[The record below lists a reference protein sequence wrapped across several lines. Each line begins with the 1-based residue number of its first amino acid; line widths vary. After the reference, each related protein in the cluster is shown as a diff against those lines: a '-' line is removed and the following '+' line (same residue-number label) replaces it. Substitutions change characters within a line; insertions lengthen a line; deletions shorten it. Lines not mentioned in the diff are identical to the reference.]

1 MANKSIKGITIEL
14 NGDSTKLVKA
24 LSGVESK
31 SNKVQSELKEID
43 ALLKFNPKNTE
54 LLAQKQTLLKERVE
68 ATSDKLKTLKDAQ
81 AEVTEQFKKGEIGE
95 DAYRGF
101 QRELIET
108 ESKLKHYSKTLKEA
122 TSLSKKF
129 QDATK
134 VAGEKV
140 KQVGSNITDMGG
152 KMTAGVT
159 APLAGIAAAS
169 YAAFNEVDSAVDSII
184 TKTGASGEQLEE
196 FETVFKNMSGTIP
209 VEMQKIGDSIGE
221 VNTQFGLQG
230 KELED
235 ASRYLI
241 QYAEINGTDVSK
253 SAIMSKQAMEAY
265 GLTVNDLNGI
275 LDSTT
280 KVAQNTG
287 VSVEDLMQKTIDG
300 APQIKALGLG
310 FDEAITLMGQFEQA
324 GVDSSAALSS
334 LSRASVVYAKDG
346 KTLEEG
352 LQDTIKSIQN
362 ASSETEALTIA
373 SEVFG
378 TKGASRM
385 VDAIKRGT
393 FSLEELKTT
402 AETSGGVV
410 GQTFEETLDHAD
422 QMKNV
427 MNELKEV
434 GNELNLALQDVL
446 APMLERLIDIIRS
459 VSEWFNS
466 LDDSQKQTIVV
477 IGLVVTA
484 IGPLL
489 MIIGS
494 VISAFGTFITIMG
507 AVLSPAGL
515 VVAAIAAVVA
525 AGVAL
530 WQNWDSVKAWANEL
544 WTSVSTDFNNIAT
557 SVKTAMDNAW
567 QWVKDGVQKLKD
579 AFNFSWSL
587 PKIKLPHFSISGRF
601 SLNPPSIPKFGVE
614 WYKKGG
620 ILTKPTAFGMNGNNL
635 MVGGEA
641 GKEAVLPLN
650 EKNLA
655 MIGAGIAKALGGQ
668 QQTAQKTGDLVIQ
681 IDGME
686 LMRIL
691 NPYSE
696 IVGGENYRLAD
707 RGLARS

>member
-95 DAYRGF
+95 EAYRGF

-235 ASRYLI
+235 ASRYMI

-287 VSVEDLMQKTIDG
+287 VSVEDLMQKAIDG

-310 FDEAITLMGQFEQA
+310 FDEGVTLMGQFEKA

-334 LSRASVVYAKDG
+334 LSKASVVYAKDG

-352 LQDTIKSIQN
+352 LQGTISAIQN
-362 ASSETEALTIA
+362 ATSETDALTIA

-378 TKGASRM
+378 SKGASRM

-393 FSLEELKTT
+393 FSLDELKTT

-410 GQTFEETLDHAD
+410 GQTFEATLDPAD
-422 QMKNV
+422 QMANA
-427 MNELKEV
+427 MNELKEA

-446 APMLERLIDIIRS
+446 APMLERLIEIIRS
-459 VSEWFNS
+459 VSEWFS
-466 LDDSQKQTIVV
+466 GLDESQKQTIVV
-477 IGLVVTA
+477 IGLVVAA

-489 MIIGS
+489 MMIGS

-515 VVAAIAAVVA
+515 VVAAIAALVA

-567 QWVKDGVQKLKD
+567 QWVKDGVQKLKE

-587 PKIKLPHFSISGRF
+587 PKIKLPHFSISGKF

-614 WYKKGG
+614 WYRKGG

-668 QQTAQKTGDLVIQ
+668 QQTPQKTGDIVIN
-681 IDGME
+681 IDGSE
-686 LMRIL
+686 FMRVI
-691 NPYSE
+691 NPHFESQ
-696 IVGGENYRLAD
+696 GGENYRMTK
-707 RGLARS
+707 RGLAW

>member
-43 ALLKFNPKNTE
+43 TLLRFNPKNTE
-54 LLAQKQTLLKERVE
+54 LLAQKQTLLKDRVE
-68 ATSDKLKTLKDAQ
+68 ATSEKLKTLKDAQ

-95 DAYRGF
+95 EAYRGF

-108 ESKLKHYSKTLKEA
+108 ESKLKHYSKTLKDA

-235 ASRYLI
+235 ASRYMI

-362 ASSETEALTIA
+362 ASRETEALTIA
-373 SEVFG
+373 TEVFG

-393 FSLEELKTT
+393 FSLEELKAT

-410 GQTFEETLDHAD
+410 GQTFEATLDPAD

-477 IGLVVTA
+477 IGLVVAA

-587 PKIKLPHFSISGRF
+587 PKIDLPKITINGKF
-601 SLNPPSIPKFGVE
+601 SLNPPQVPTFGIK
-614 WYKKGG
+614 WFAKGG

-650 EKNLA
+650 EKNLG
-655 MIGAGIAKALGGQ
+655 MIGDGIAKALGGQ
-668 QQTAQKTGDLVIQ
+668 QQTPQKTGDIVIN
-681 IDGME
+681 IDGAE
-686 LMRIL
+686 FMRII
-691 NPYSE
+691 NPHFESQ
-696 IVGGENYRLAD
+696 GGENYRMTK
-707 RGLARS
+707 RGLAR